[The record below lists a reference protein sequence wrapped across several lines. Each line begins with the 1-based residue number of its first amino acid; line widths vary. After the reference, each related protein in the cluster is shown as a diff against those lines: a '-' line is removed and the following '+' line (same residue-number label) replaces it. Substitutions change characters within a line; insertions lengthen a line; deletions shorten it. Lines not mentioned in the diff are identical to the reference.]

1 MMVLGLVAGFLVLGW
16 LLSWPGRVT
25 GAGLALIW
33 LGAILASG
41 LLPATNPVRQAVGG
55 DWRAWALPL
64 LLVGVAL
71 AYRVGL
77 RRLRAH
83 VPGAVRAPDGAGV
96 FGAAELDRY
105 ARHIVLREVGGSG
118 QKRLRAARVLVVGAG
133 GLGSPALLY
142 LAAAGVG
149 TIGIIDDDH
158 VSNSNLQRQII
169 HSDARIGMAKVAS
182 AAVAIRALNP
192 FVAVEAFN
200 ERLDAARAE
209 ALFAG
214 FDLILDG
221 SDNLDT
227 RYLVNRAAVAAG
239 KPLIA
244 AAISQWEGQISLY
257 HPAADGPCFA
267 CLFADRPA
275 EGLAPSCAEAGVI
288 APLPG
293 VLGAMMALEA
303 VKHLT
308 GAGQTLRGRLMI
320 YDGLYADVRV
330 IGVARRAD
338 CAVCGGAG

>member
-1 MMVLGLVAGFLVLGW
+1 
-16 LLSWPGRVT
+16 
-25 GAGLALIW
+25 
-33 LGAILASG
+33 
-41 LLPATNPVRQAVGG
+41 
-55 DWRAWALPL
+55 
-64 LLVGVAL
+64 
-71 AYRVGL
+71 
-77 RRLRAH
+77 
-83 VPGAVRAPDGAGV
+83 
-96 FGAAELDRY
+96 
-105 ARHIVLREVGGSG
+105 
-118 QKRLRAARVLVVGAG
+118 
-133 GLGSPALLY
+133 
-142 LAAAGVG
+142 
-149 TIGIIDDDH
+149 
-158 VSNSNLQRQII
+158 
-169 HSDARIGMAKVAS
+169 MAKVAS

-257 HPAADGPCFA
+257 HPAADGPCVA